1 VTWFAS
7 SARRLKFAA
16 RVWLNRLGLHNRIE
30 RWRLHRLIG
39 AGRPHEDD
47 FAFFRHLTDS
57 DGLFLDI
64 GANIGQS
71 ALSFHLFN
79 RTSPILS
86 FEPNPDMG
94 WHLSRM
100 KARLGS
106 GFDYRLEGVG
116 AANEERRYYLP
127 IVGGVPLT
135 QEATFHPE
143 QIRAEWYRERIH
155 SLTGRRRFDVV
166 ERVLRVVK
174 IDDFDLR
181 PAVVKIDVQGGEEQ
195 VLRGMAQTIDRH
207 RPVFLYE
214 SNLEANHFL
223 ALRAYAPMMYRPDLD
238 ALVPWQKETCVLNIF
253 GVPRERLADWA
264 ARGLVGVAA

>member
-7 SARRLKFAA
+7 AARRLKFAT
-16 RVWLNRLGLHNRIE
+16 RVWLTRFGLHCHIE
-30 RWRLHRLIG
+30 RWRLHRLIR

-47 FAFFRHLTDS
+47 FAFCRHFTDS

-79 RTSPILS
+79 RTIPILS
-86 FEPNPDMG
+86 FEPNPDMD
-94 WHLSRM
+94 WHLSRI
-100 KARLGS
+100 KAHLGP
-106 GFDYRLEGVG
+106 GFDYQLVGVG
-116 AANEERRYYLP
+116 GANEERRYYVP
-127 IVGGVPLT
+127 VVCGVPLT

-155 SLTGRRRFDVV
+155 SLTGHRRFDVA
-166 ERVLRVVK
+166 ERVLRVVRL
-174 IDDFDLR
+174 DDLDLR

-195 VLRGMAQTIDRH
+195 ALRGMARTIDRH
-207 RPVFLYE
+207 RPLFLFE

-223 ALRAYAPMMYRPDLD
+223 ALRDYIPMAYRPDLD
-238 ALVPWQKETCVLNIF
+238 TLVPWNDQMCILNIF
-253 GVPRERLADWA
+253 GVPRERLAGWH
-264 ARGLVGVAA
+264 ARGIARRAA